1 MHKYPVVVGA
11 LGGAQNW
18 SPVGFQPPG
27 GALGGRPHHSWPV
40 VLDSALGF
48 MAAGSDARG
57 GVEGHACCWAVTS
70 SVGQGVCE
78 DVKFMGG
85 EGRAPRGQ
93 TSAKSKP
100 HPSGAQHSCHRDWS
114 YYSNDE
120 ASVPVRCGPL
130 GVKRQQP
137 STKGVGRGPCGGP
150 FLQGDL

>member
-40 VLDSALGF
+40 VLDSSQGF

-85 EGRAPRGQ
+85 RGGHPEARLQQRASHTPQGLS
-93 TSAKSKP
+93 TAATET
-100 HPSGAQHSCHRDWS
+100 GATTAMTRHR
-114 YYSNDE
+114 
-120 ASVPVRCGPL
+120 
-130 GVKRQQP
+130 
-137 STKGVGRGPCGGP
+137 
-150 FLQGDL
+150 FL